1 MKDLLF
7 TAITTALK
15 SGDTILSV
23 YERNFEVEEKA
34 DKSPLTEADKLSHKI
49 ITSHLPDYPI
59 LSEEGKEIPYEERSG
74 WQRFWLIDPLDG
86 TKEFIKRNGEFTVN
100 IALVENGKPVL
111 GVVYAPVVKT
121 LYFASTEVGA
131 FKVENGD
138 FSFLKEA
145 TSPEKFWEEIEKIAV
160 KLPISKEREEV
171 VVVASRSHRNS
182 ETEAFIKDLEEKFGK
197 VKTVSKGSSL
207 KLCLVAEGVAD
218 VYPRI
223 APTMEW
229 DTAAGQA
236 VVEVAGGRV
245 VNYET
250 GRPLVYNKRDLLNP
264 YFIVFRKGFVL

>member
-15 SGDTILSV
+15 SGDAILSV
-23 YERNFEVEEKA
+23 YERDFEVEEKA
-34 DKSPLTEADKLSHKI
+34 DKSPLTEADKLSNKI

-74 WQRFWLIDPLDG
+74 WKRFWLIDPLDG

-100 IALVENGKPVL
+100 IALVESGKPVL

-121 LYFASTEVGA
+121 LYFGSKETGA

-138 FSFLKEA
+138 FSFLEEI
-145 TSPEKFWEEIEKIAV
+145 TSPEKFWKEIEKVAV
-160 KLPISKEREEV
+160 KLPVGKESEEI
-171 VVVASRSHRNS
+171 VVVASRSHRNP
-182 ETEAFIKDLEEKFGK
+182 ETEAFIKKLEEKFGK

-207 KLCLVAEGVAD
+207 KLCLVAEGAAD

-236 VVEVAGGRV
+236 VVEAAGGRV
-245 VNYET
+245 INYET
-250 GRPLVYNKRDLLNP
+250 GEPLIYNKRDLLNP

>member
-15 SGDTILSV
+15 SGDAILSV
-23 YERNFEVEEKA
+23 YERDFEVEEKA

-74 WQRFWLIDPLDG
+74 WKRFWLIDPLDG

-100 IALVENGKPVL
+100 IALVESGKPVL

-121 LYFASTEVGA
+121 LYFGSKETGA

-138 FSFLKEA
+138 FSFLEEI
-145 TSPEKFWEEIEKIAV
+145 TSPEKFWKEIEKVAV
-160 KLPISKEREEV
+160 KLPVGKESEEI
-171 VVVASRSHRNS
+171 VVVASRSHRNP
-182 ETEAFIKDLEEKFGK
+182 ETEAFIKKLEEKFGK

-207 KLCLVAEGVAD
+207 KLCLVAEGAAD

-236 VVEVAGGRV
+236 VVEAAGGRV
-245 VNYET
+245 INYET
-250 GRPLVYNKRDLLNP
+250 GEPLIYNKRDLLNP